1 MPRRLAGARRSQKKR
16 DTDSLVD
23 RVAEGTIFDS
33 VMADNYQTP
42 VKVRAICFP
51 LDTASLKNPLKDS
64 MLMARR
70 NNDRST
76 TFRKEVHCTLIVRES
91 TAQYHALPGG
101 RLPKQV
107 WTLVNRPPENKAIF
121 AN

>member
-33 VMADNYQTP
+33 VMADNYWTP

-51 LDTASLKNPLKDS
+51 LDTASLKNALKDS
-64 MLMARR
+64 MLIARL

-76 TFRKEVHCTLIVRES
+76 TFRKEVHCTSLCVSQRPNTMRYRE
-91 TAQYHALPGG
+91 GG
-101 RLPKQV
+101 YRSRLDPRY
-107 WTLVNRPPENKAIF
+107 RPPENKAIF

>member
-23 RVAEGTIFDS
+23 GVAEGTIFDS
-33 VMADNYQTP
+33 VMADNYRTP

-51 LDTASLKNPLKDS
+51 LDTASLKNALKDS
-64 MLMARR
+64 MLMARL
-70 NNDRST
+70 NNHRST

-107 WTLVNRPPENKAIF
+107 GPSLQAAREQGHLR
-121 AN
+121 

>member
-1 MPRRLAGARRSQKKR
+1 
-16 DTDSLVD
+16 
-23 RVAEGTIFDS
+23 
-33 VMADNYQTP
+33 
-42 VKVRAICFP
+42 
-51 LDTASLKNPLKDS
+51 
-64 MLMARR
+64 MARL

-107 WTLVNRPPENKAIF
+107 GPSLQAAREQGHLR
-121 AN
+121 